1 MFGITKKQPLLSQS
15 FWSAVIGLGQET
27 LFLSKVNEN
36 AWVLGHAVYANDVCF
51 ALVVNIIPFQESD
64 PLEVRSD
71 NPDNLRALMYRAKLS
86 HEQLISY
93 FNAIQAQDRRCPA
106 QGAHVFVL
114 DVDAHTN
121 ATGNITF
128 PPSATQE
135 RDNEMGISRLALPCD
150 DSTPLKDY
158 LQSVFRCPRL
168 RIFINNKLIT
178 SIIYDTSI
186 PGDVAQAVYRHN
198 ANKVLALRLWASKGR
213 GTSTQIVPCII
224 KLYHNNVLICHYT
237 GPSQTWELHGLIDTK
252 DMPGLKVDLRGT
264 GYDTESEFS
273 LRVLISW
280 MDECIEN
287 FVKGLS
293 SSPRSAA
300 TSATRWIQCCQC
312 LNHRQM
318 QYDVPIT
325 LEAYE
330 KWECCHTPG
339 MSCSQPE
346 STKWMPAEK
355 DSNTEIGT
363 SMHFMRTEPTC
374 LEYSAYHFV
383 EGADLIGHGTFAN
396 VYTAVNKETGN
407 PVAIKK
413 FLDNLPSGPDQSIGK
428 MLCREVHA
436 QSCVVHDNV
445 CRVHGYIETPPCL
458 VMDLIPSGDTLHE
471 YVCHTN
477 EDTANMEMSN
487 SKMFHCILQIAEC
500 IHACHV
506 MGIVH
511 RDIKPSNIMLLH
523 SSVCGG
529 ELMCKLIDFGL
540 TSIMNTEAEK
550 KCRQSSYQGQQ
561 RGTLPYKD
569 PVALR
574 GKKSADPFSLDVYAF
589 GVTVLELLTRKDA
602 QFEMKEGFDLSELM
616 LIQQNKIDG
625 NHPIVPRTQVPE
637 HWRILI
643 NDCWKSKNR
652 PDMADILL
660 RLRYNEDFQQL
671 DAQLDNHEMDI
682 CQAASPGSNA
692 IQDVPIQRSV
702 SVEEGECTD
711 ALPSPHAIAHLP
723 GRGTTQNHH
732 FSVTAVLDNTPQIN
746 GPGMAVDAC
755 TAERDQQPRDRPRH
769 GPVGSCIKKHGTVK
783 KQVHNGA
790 YFITPQDGGAELFCP
805 RKNVVR
811 GNDLHP
817 GDEVEYTSQEK
828 GEKDNCDIA
837 CDVSVSKISGR
848 LHSREGSAAQWEERP
863 RKIRRPSDHPRFDYL
878 RKSPSDT
885 RCGRLFNVM
894 NHSHGSVKLE
904 VPLLF
909 NNTSY
914 TCLTFNWRKFHVPRP
929 FWPVWHTLE
938 GKRVELEPAK
948 GCRIG
953 SRGDC
958 IFEGEVYL
966 AKA

>member
-1 MFGITKKQPLLSQS
+1 MGPPVVIWSTGSGELALVGASHVILCGFVFAEFGVFEVTLDLSKLNREHAKQYRDLIRHMQNNNNNSILRTKGLTLDHMKVEMILFLPKEDGHQADSAMDGSTNEVKLLGIQPNCDLGWTHFILRDKRASQLAQPAQNDPSAEQRNSLANYTRAEVEIVKQLPLTAVSFFVTRVVSKRSRTLHIDLTSANEIKTLSFKYGGQGLPYDVMIDMFGITKKQPLLSQS

-723 GRGTTQNHH
+723 GR
-732 FSVTAVLDNTPQIN
+732 
-746 GPGMAVDAC
+746 
-755 TAERDQQPRDRPRH
+755 
-769 GPVGSCIKKHGTVK
+769 
-783 KQVHNGA
+783 
-790 YFITPQDGGAELFCP
+790 
-805 RKNVVR
+805 
-811 GNDLHP
+811 
-817 GDEVEYTSQEK
+817 
-828 GEKDNCDIA
+828 
-837 CDVSVSKISGR
+837 
-848 LHSREGSAAQWEERP
+848 
-863 RKIRRPSDHPRFDYL
+863 
-878 RKSPSDT
+878 
-885 RCGRLFNVM
+885 
-894 NHSHGSVKLE
+894 
-904 VPLLF
+904 
-909 NNTSY
+909 
-914 TCLTFNWRKFHVPRP
+914 
-929 FWPVWHTLE
+929 
-938 GKRVELEPAK
+938 
-948 GCRIG
+948 
-953 SRGDC
+953 
-958 IFEGEVYL
+958 
-966 AKA
+966 